1 MEAERL
7 VTSRG
12 PVLKYDKLCITGS
25 ARTQLKNPITAQFS
39 HFFIVFVVEAASGKI
54 IDLDATAMLPATNRF
69 IRELFL
75 GSTLAQADKRTLDL
89 IRNTYLASSQKAIQM
104 AYLEAVKK
112 YNSWLSLHREQ
123 SATSGA

>member
-1 MEAERL
+1 M
-7 VTSRG
+7 
-12 PVLKYDKLCITGS
+12 KYDKLCITGS
-25 ARTQLKNPITAQFS
+25 ARTQLKNPITARFS
-39 HFFIVFVVEAASGKI
+39 SFFIVFIVEAATGKI
-54 IDLDATAMLPATNRF
+54 IDLDATAMLPATSRF

-75 GSTLAQADKRTLDL
+75 GSSLAQVSPETLDL